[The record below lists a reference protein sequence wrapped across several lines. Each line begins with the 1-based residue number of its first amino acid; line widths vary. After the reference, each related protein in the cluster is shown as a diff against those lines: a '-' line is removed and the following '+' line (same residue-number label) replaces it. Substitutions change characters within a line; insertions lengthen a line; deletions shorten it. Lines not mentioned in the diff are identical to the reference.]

1 MEILTLMFMNVI
13 YLEGRV
19 EFKQPS
25 QLAVCQDR
33 LIQDV
38 IGGEDL
44 CRSLSL
50 SYLHPA
56 LQSRLSSSLLT
67 ALGVHRLRAAEII
80 TVTCSMAR
88 ELVQHGS
95 LKSGVKSRTSSALC
109 HVVANVKFWSRI
121 SGIHNAHRCLSLS
134 FLLRA

>member
-1 MEILTLMFMNVI
+1 M
-13 YLEGRV
+13 

-88 ELVQHGS
+88 ELVQQGL
-95 LKSGVKSRTSSALC
+95 LKSGVKSRLAINIFCDDCGQKPLC
-109 HVVANVKFWSRI
+109 HVVVNVIFWSQGFIMLKRFLI
-121 SGIHNAHRCLSLS
+121 SQLSS
-134 FLLRA
+134 CVFSAQSMS

>member
-1 MEILTLMFMNVI
+1 M
-13 YLEGRV
+13 

-33 LIQDV
+33 LIQEV

-44 CRSLSL
+44 CKSLSL

-67 ALGVHRLRAAEII
+67 ALGVHRLKAAEII
-80 TVTCSMAR
+80 TVTCAMAR
-88 ELVQHGS
+88 ELVQHS
-95 LKSGVKSRTSSALC
+95 RLKT
-109 HVVANVKFWSRI
+109 
-121 SGIHNAHRCLSLS
+121 GIFCYDCVQKLARSDWTL
-134 FLLRA
+134 F